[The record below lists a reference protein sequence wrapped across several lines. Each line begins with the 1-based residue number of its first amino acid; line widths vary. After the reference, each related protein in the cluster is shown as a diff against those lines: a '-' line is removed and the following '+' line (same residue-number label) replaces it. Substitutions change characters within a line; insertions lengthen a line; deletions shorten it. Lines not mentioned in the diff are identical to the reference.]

1 MRSFWRG
8 LGRIIL
14 WSYERGSWPYDVMV
28 VVILL
33 FVLATPGKWF
43 HDQPQVGVFASDTVQ
58 VIAEDPDSGT
68 RTYRIQAAA
77 LPSEKRAPKATPELE
92 RATHDVLSRTA
103 AGLRDHT
110 FQVVRISPAL
120 SADGSVLY
128 YDVTVH
134 Q

>member
-14 WSYERGSWPYDVMV
+14 WRYERGSWPYDVMV
-28 VVILL
+28 VMILL
-33 FVLATPGKWF
+33 FVLATPRKWF
-43 HDQPQVGVFASDTVQ
+43 HDEAQTSVLGGTTVQ
-58 VIAEDPDSGT
+58 EVSQDADSGT
-68 RTYRIQAAA
+68 RTYRLDATA
-77 LPSEKRAPKATPELE
+77 LAPEKRTTKPTPELE
-92 RATHDVLSRTA
+92 RETHDVLGRTA
-103 AGLRDHT
+103 DDLKGQT

-134 Q
+134 P